1 MTVFIGWQGGKIENL
16 NNQLSVSQLL
26 NRVTQSAI
34 TLHYQVSLDN
44 IKAKQ
49 LEDSEHVKVKTVIKT
64 VLKDNECANTDF
76 SDDLTNELRKYERDL
91 RARAASTDTGS
102 LNRWLWATRYTGKHE
117 VGRLA
122 CIANGCDELNSK
134 VQLGQESNTGNWTTT
149 TGDEIKKSPHRVGLK
164 DVAYTNEYHFKHSR
178 HFKVCKIISKY
189 F

>member
-1 MTVFIGWQGGKIENL
+1 MKSIIWKGFSWVMENMAVVGMAIFVVMFLTESIKNTVLEHDNKSL

-26 NRVTQSAI
+26 NKVTQSAI

-91 RARAASTDTGS
+91 RARAASTDTGP
-102 LNRWLWATRYTGKHE
+102 LNR
-117 VGRLA
+117 
-122 CIANGCDELNSK
+122 
-134 VQLGQESNTGNWTTT
+134 
-149 TGDEIKKSPHRVGLK
+149 
-164 DVAYTNEYHFKHSR
+164 
-178 HFKVCKIISKY
+178 
-189 F
+189 